1 MSAKIVTDVYQR
13 TIIEPKMN
21 QNLTELLPETVIKT
35 SPSFSLMEQDDV
47 NKIMDPLRQVWKNE
61 ALLAAD
67 HMKKP
72 SLNLHIAILI
82 QKALTRTKLTAAELV
97 KAIEERQNFL
107 STTME
112 NLTAWKEK
120 ATAAAQKEAI
130 AKGKALAQAMN
141 RKETE
146 VSVSMSSKEIH
157 WNKWNKA
164 LEIVDEANHSWGTAW
179 INAQIL
185 SQAIHEMGKKVD
197 TWVQATDHICYDS
210 RLEMDTDIETIAVAF
225 TAAEDKISKAMETTK
240 KVIYFSSQPDSFL

>member
-1 MSAKIVTDVYQR
+1 MSVKIVTDVYQR

-72 SLNLHIAILI
+72 SLNLHIAILM
-82 QKALTRTKLTAAELV
+82 QKAWTTTKLTAVELV
-97 KAIEERQNFL
+97 KAIEERQNLL

-141 RKETE
+141 RKATE
-146 VSVSMSSKEIH
+146 VFVSVSSKATH
-157 WNKWNKA
+157 WDKA
-164 LEIVDEANHSWGTAW
+164 LEIAKEANQSWGTAW

-185 SQAIHEMGKKVD
+185 SQTIHEMSKKID
-197 TWVQATDHICYDS
+197 TWVQATDHICYAA

-225 TAAEDKISKAMETTK
+225 TAAEAKISKAMEATK
-240 KVIYFSSQPDSFL
+240 KAIHFSSQPDSSL